1 MSLGPSDL
9 DSLDTLLPSDD
20 IFKQPETVSINQD
33 VFSSLDLPD
42 FSNFAVDDVDFGD
55 LEFLDLASVPLDKN
69 KKSTQSN
76 APYFNS
82 IATPSGHCSTNYLT
96 EESNRLTVLLSDT
109 NTERDKNILDNLEE
123 FFRDGQSESEKSFTP
138 SVGAREP
145 AVVFGGVPQDVLS
158 LLEPPTPAAGPLT
171 EESNKSSHQNTNNI
185 QAEEEESFRQIT
197 IKSIISVQDSSP
209 PPGAVAK
216 IVIQTNRKNNFTKFI
231 FASIDDRERHS
242 FKVKTSN
249 IVKAISALKPLKLD
263 SIEVIRRLLRLGPK
277 IEGKSAAVKTESSSP
292 STRVEVE
299 SPACQTV
306 SERSVNLQ
314 TNVDEESALK
324 ESLLS
329 YGINIPSLVRV
340 QISSGQKFW
349 CCPEPNCGKAYGKGH
364 ELKLHLFSHY
374 NVKPFQCDIPGCSW
388 AFVTRNKLNRHKLSH
403 GSEKYFS
410 CNIQGCNKNFTTVY
424 NLNSHLKLHQR
435 SFSFSCE
442 KCEAKFQTE
451 REREVHL
458 SQRHKQEVEPHL
470 KCSVP
475 GCQAAYFTRTSLNN
489 HVKTHSTVSQ
499 TTCEVCAKVFAK
511 KSQLTTHMVFHTGE
525 RPYHCQYEGCK
536 WSFPTKSKLARHRR
550 THTNERRFVCALC
563 EKTFSRSE
571 HLQQHSQT
579 HAQRNSAS
587 QATAAQ
593 CPVLTCSRSFTTT
606 AGLRSHMRSVHSKDT
621 VVEGEDIS
629 AGQLDFVALLSCVQE
644 YNIPTDLQL
653 PVQVEEEVVTMDT
666 DLLHPVLSIPEP
678 GSDPAHPPNC
688 SDILFTDDN
697 TEPST
702 INLQDL
708 E

>member
-76 APYFNS
+76 APYFNA
-82 IATPSGHCSTNYLT
+82 IATPSGYCSTNYLT

-109 NTERDKNILDNLEE
+109 NTEREKNILDNLEE
-123 FFRDGQSESEKSFTP
+123 FFRDGQSEKSFNT
-138 SVGAREP
+138 SVVASEP
-145 AVVFGGVPQDVLS
+145 TVEYGVPQDVLS
-158 LLEPPTPAAGPLT
+158 LLEPPPDPLT
-171 EESNKSSHQNTNNI
+171 EQSNKAPQQNINHI
-185 QAEEEESFRQIT
+185 QVEEEESLRQIT

-216 IVIQTNRKNNFTKFI
+216 IVIQTSRKNNFTKFI
-231 FASIDDRERHS
+231 FASIDDKERHS

-249 IVKAISALKPLKLD
+249 IVKAIAALKPLKLD
-263 SIEVIRRLLRLGPK
+263 SIEVIRRLLRLGPR
-277 IEGKSAAVKTESSSP
+277 IEGKAAAVKTGSG
-292 STRVEVE
+292 EVE

-314 TNVDEESALK
+314 TNQDEESALK

-329 YGINIPSLVRV
+329 YGIHISSLVRV

-374 NVKPFQCDIPGCSW
+374 NVKPFQCDVPGCSW
-388 AFVTRNKLNRHKLSH
+388 GFVTRNKLNRHKLSH

-410 CNIQGCNKNFTTVY
+410 CNIEGCNKNFTTVY

-435 SFSFSCE
+435 SFSFPCE

-451 REREVHL
+451 REREVHR
-458 SQRHKQEVEPHL
+458 SQRHKQELEPNL

-475 GCQAAYFTRTSLNN
+475 GCEAAYFSRSSLNN
-489 HVKTHSTVSQ
+489 HIKTHSAASETR
-499 TTCEVCAKVFAK
+499 CEVCAKVFAK
-511 KSQLTTHMVFHTGE
+511 KSQLKTHMVFHTGE
-525 RPYHCQYEGCK
+525 RPHHCQYEGCT

-550 THTNERRFVCALC
+550 THTNERRFVCSLC
-563 EKTFSRSE
+563 QKTFSRPE

-579 HAQRNSAS
+579 HSQRSRAS
-587 QATAAQ
+587 QASAQ

-606 AGLRSHMRSVHSKDT
+606 AGLRSHMRAVHSKDT
-621 VVEGEDIS
+621 VGEGEGDIS

-666 DLLHPVLSIPEP
+666 SLLHPVLSIPEP
-678 GSDPAHPPNC
+678 GSDQVAPPNC
-688 SDILFTDDN
+688 SDILFTEDN

>member
-1 MSLGPSDL
+1 MSLGPTDL

-82 IATPSGHCSTNYLT
+82 IATPSGYCSTNYLT

-109 NTERDKNILDNLEE
+109 NTEREKNILDNLEE
-123 FFRDGQSESEKSFTP
+123 FFRDGQSEKSYNT
-138 SVGAREP
+138 SVVAREP
-145 AVVFGGVPQDVLS
+145 AVVYGVPQDVLS
-158 LLEPPTPAAGPLT
+158 LLEPPTPTRPLS
-171 EESNKSSHQNTNNI
+171 EQSNNSAQQNIKNI
-185 QAEEEESFRQIT
+185 QIEEEERLRQIS

-216 IVIQTNRKNNFTKFI
+216 IVIQTSRKNNFTKFI
-231 FASIDDRERHS
+231 FSSIDDKERHS
-242 FKVKTSN
+242 FKVKTSQASE
-249 IVKAISALKPLKLD
+249 AIAALKPLKLD
-263 SIEVIRRLLRLGPK
+263 SIEVIRRLFRLGPK
-277 IEGKSAAVKTESSSP
+277 IEGKETVKTGSFQSIA
-292 STRVEVE
+292 EVE

-306 SERSVNLQ
+306 TERSVNLQ
-314 TNVDEESALK
+314 TNQDEESALK

-329 YGINIPSLVRV
+329 YGINISNLVRV

-374 NVKPFQCDIPGCSW
+374 NVKPFQCDVPGCSW

-410 CNIQGCNKNFTTVY
+410 CNIEGCNKNFTTVY

-435 SFSFSCE
+435 SFSFPCE

-451 REREVHL
+451 REREIHR
-458 SQRHKQEVEPHL
+458 SQKHKQELEPNL

-475 GCQAAYFTRTSLNN
+475 GCEAAYFTRSSLNN
-489 HVKTHSTVSQ
+489 HVKNHSTVSE
-499 TTCEVCAKVFAK
+499 TTCQVCGKVFAK
-511 KSQLTTHMVFHTGE
+511 KSQLTTHNNFHTGE
-525 RPYHCQYEGCK
+525 RPYSCQYEGCS

-550 THTNERRFVCALC
+550 THTNERRFACTLC
-563 EKTFSRSE
+563 EKTFSRPE

-579 HAQRNSAS
+579 HTQRNNANQAS
-587 QATAAQ
+587 VK
-593 CPVLTCSRSFTTT
+593 CPVLTCSRSFTTN

-621 VVEGEDIS
+621 VVEDIS

-678 GSDPAHPPNC
+678 GSENAPPTNC